1 MLPTECI
8 LTNHLGNYA
17 RPLKCLND
25 QGGKSQ
31 HGWVVFPIRYTKFR
45 SAVTNH
51 QGVTYMNSR
60 VEEFN
65 SLDGMTL
72 KVGDNYRDTE
82 DAQWI
87 TVGI

>member
-1 MLPTECI
+1 MTKLVQLESEG
-8 LTNHLGNYA
+8 LEYYLLGF
-17 RPLKCLND
+17 D
-25 QGGKSQ
+25 QGGKSRY
-31 HGWVVFPIRYTKFR
+31 GWVVFPIRFNKFR
-45 SAVTNH
+45 SIVTDH

-72 KVGDNYRDTE
+72 KVGSNSDDTE

-87 TVGI
+87 ACGI

>member
-1 MLPTECI
+1 MPFILPLE
-8 LTNHLGNYA
+8 NS
-17 RPLKCLND
+17 

-31 HGWVVFPIRYTKFR
+31 YGWVVFPIRFTKFR

>member
-1 MLPTECI
+1 MEFI

-25 QGGKSQ
+25 QGGKSRY
-31 HGWVVFPIRYTKFR
+31 GWVVFPIRFNKFR
-45 SAVTNH
+45 SIVTDH

-72 KVGDNYRDTE
+72 KVGSNSDDTE

-87 TVGI
+87 ACGI

>member
-1 MLPTECI
+1 
-8 LTNHLGNYA
+8 
-17 RPLKCLND
+17 
-25 QGGKSQ
+25 
-31 HGWVVFPIRYTKFR
+31 
-45 SAVTNH
+45 
-51 QGVTYMNSR
+51 MNSR

-72 KVGDNYRDTE
+72 KVGDNYIDTE

>member
-1 MLPTECI
+1 M
-8 LTNHLGNYA
+8 
-17 RPLKCLND
+17 KCLND
-25 QGGKSQ
+25 QGGKSRY
-31 HGWVVFPIRYTKFR
+31 GWVVFPIRFNKFR
-45 SAVTNH
+45 SIVTDH

-72 KVGDNYRDTE
+72 KVGSNSDDTE

-87 TVGI
+87 ACGI